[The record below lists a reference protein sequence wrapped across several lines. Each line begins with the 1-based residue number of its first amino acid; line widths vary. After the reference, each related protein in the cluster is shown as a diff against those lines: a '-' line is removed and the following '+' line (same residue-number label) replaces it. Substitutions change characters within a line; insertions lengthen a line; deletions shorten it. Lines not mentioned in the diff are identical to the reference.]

1 DLERD
6 HSVATE
12 IASHLR
18 GLSGV
23 SEVYVPQEL
32 EYPSLRLNVDR
43 IHAGQLGLSQREVVN
58 NVVTALTSNGMI
70 APSYWIDPKSGND
83 YMLTV
88 QYPEGTIQ
96 GMPDLKGIPLRSP
109 GQPVPATLDA
119 VTTIARAHSPAE
131 VDHYQI
137 QRVIDV
143 YVSPSGEDL

>member
-1 DLERD
+1 DTATVQVALSENHRVGSYEYMDRVRRRIQRELPELSTYFQSGGMVDAILNQGLPAPIDIQVTGSDLERD

-70 APSYWIDPKSGND
+70 APSYWIDPKS
-83 YMLTV
+83 
-88 QYPEGTIQ
+88 
-96 GMPDLKGIPLRSP
+96 
-109 GQPVPATLDA
+109 
-119 VTTIARAHSPAE
+119 
-131 VDHYQI
+131 
-137 QRVIDV
+137 
-143 YVSPSGEDL
+143 